1 MNLNERKAAQVVGVG
16 ALTTTTK
23 RMRCLEAASLVL
35 VFTLEGCA
43 GLPSPTAAAPNPS
56 PCPDDLRDSISLDLS
71 AAPVSLPLGTSVEEG
86 AVHRDGIVAR
96 RINVAV
102 TPKGAARK
110 VLITDSSLTITP
122 AGATFNGWVAVEDA
136 GKKESRAVS
145 SIPGRVRITPFLT
158 VGAFTPFT
166 LAIDAVLMTGGMP
179 VDTPVVV
186 TPNLWGT
193 DGKAR
198 LPGELDVQFTTI
210 RVASVYDNVMGT
222 AKLEYVALKSKSPR
236 AARWSCSLESTA
248 RLVDADA
255 TRPAL
260 WDIGT
265 PRRGGQRVRWLA
277 LFDQKTGPIRALFTN
292 SETARGFTNWVR
304 EVRAQ
309 RIGKYE
315 LGTFTPDPEDASE
328 DGSGHVPLDRTI
340 TSSYHPITEDEL
352 GGLRAGPL
360 GKP

>member
-1 MNLNERKAAQVVGVG
+1 MNERKAAQVVAV
-16 ALTTTTK
+16 
-23 RMRCLEAASLVL
+23 RWLEAASLLLVL
-35 VFTLEGCA
+35 ALGSCT
-43 GLPSPTAAAPNPS
+43 GLPSSTAGAPEPG
-56 PCPDDLRDSISLDLS
+56 PCPDDLRDNISLDLS
-71 AAPVSLPLGTSVEEG
+71 AAPVSLPQGTSVEEG

-102 TPKGAARK
+102 IPKGVART

-122 AGATFNGWVAVEDA
+122 AGATFNGWVALEGA
-136 GKKESRAVS
+136 ERKTSRAVS
-145 SIPGRVRITPFLT
+145 SIPGRVRITPFLP
-158 VGAFTPFT
+158 VGTFKPFT
-166 LAIDAVLMTGGMP
+166 LAVDAVLMTGGMP

-186 TPNLWGT
+186 TTNLWGA

-198 LPGELDVQFTTI
+198 SPGDLDVQLTTI

-222 AKLEYVALKSKSPR
+222 AKLDYVASRSSAPR

-248 RLVDADA
+248 RLVEADA

-265 PRRGGQRVRWLA
+265 PRHGGQRVRWLA
-277 LFDQKTGPIRALFTN
+277 LFDQKTGPIRVLFTS
-292 SETARGFTNWVR
+292 SETARGFANWAR
-304 EVRAQ
+304 EVRAR

-315 LGTFTPDPEDASE
+315 LGTFTPDPEGAAE
-328 DGSGHVPLDRTI
+328 DGSGHVPQDRAI
-340 TSSYHPITEDEL
+340 TDSYHPITEEEI
-352 GGLRAGPL
+352 GGLRDGPV